1 MPLLS
6 KKGIELPI
14 SPIRKLVTFSDK
26 AKEKGV
32 EVLHLNIGQPDIAAP
47 KEAIEAVTSSNLNL
61 LPYGSSQGSLSYREK
76 LVGYYSK
83 HNINITLDDI
93 IVTTG
98 ASEALTFA
106 LNVICDADDEIII
119 PEPFYANYNG
129 FASASSIRVVPV
141 ISEFNSQ
148 FQLPAMENI
157 NEKITPKT
165 KAILLCN
172 PSNPT
177 GYVYSKKEI
186 DTLCELA
193 LKHDIFLIV
202 DEVYR
207 EFIHGGEP
215 HYSVLSNQRFSQNT
229 VMIDSV
235 SKRYSMCGAR
245 VGSIVSKNNALIKN
259 VLKFAHLRLSPPT
272 YALLASEAALSA
284 PESYL
289 EGVINEYTARR
300 NTLIKQLERI
310 PNVEVSK
317 PMGAFYCIVKLPV
330 EDAED
335 FSRFLLTDFNLNNQ
349 TVMLAPAKG
358 FYSSP
363 NVGLNE
369 VRIAFILDQ
378 EKLILAA
385 TILEKALEAYK
396 KFVN

>member
-1 MPLLS
+1 MYKRQSVAL
-6 KKGIELPI
+6 
-14 SPIRKLVTFSDK
+14 
-26 AKEKGV
+26 
-32 EVLHLNIGQPDIAAP
+32 
-47 KEAIEAVTSSNLNL
+47 EAIKNFDNNVVEYSHSA
-61 LPYGSSQGSLSYREK
+61 GFESYRK
-76 LVGYYSK
+76 GLASYYQS
-83 HNINITLDDI
+83 LDIDVSYNDLM
-93 IVTTG
+93 VTTG
-98 ASEALTFA
+98 GSEALLFA
-106 LNVICDADDEIII
+106 LNSCLDAGDEIII

-141 ISEFNSQ
+141 ISKFNSQ

-215 HYSVLSNQRFSQNT
+215 HYSVLSDEKASKHT

-235 SKRYSMCGAR
+235 SKRYSLCGAR
-245 VGSIVSKNNALIKN
+245 VGSLVSKNNTLIQN
-259 VLKFAHLRLSPPT
+259 ALKFAHLRLSPPT
-272 YALLASEAALSA
+272 YALMASEAALSA
-284 PESYL
+284 PKSYL
-289 EGVINEYTARR
+289 DEVVKEYTTRR
-300 NTLIKQLERI
+300 NILINRLEQI
-310 PNVEVSK
+310 PNVEVSH

-330 EDAED
+330 EDAEN
-335 FSRFLLTDFNLNNQ
+335 FSKFLLTDFSLNNQ

-363 NVGLNE
+363 NVGVNE
-369 VRIAFILDQ
+369 VRIAFILDE

-396 KFVN
+396 NFVP